1 MKIFNFLIVLL
12 VTFLASCGGGQLNQQ
27 LVYEKNPQYSW
38 GYAEFFGDYYY
49 PENGNKN
56 NVLSVSLF
64 TDSLKINEVGNLTGI
79 GQYLFLE
86 DVFQAAT
93 DTLLQTGTYT
103 VNDSG
108 LPFTVAPGKND
119 TVDNTVYPIGA
130 YISYYELNAANS
142 TLKII
147 TGGSFTVGISGNKY
161 TIACN
166 FITSDGMD
174 LKGTFNAVLP
184 HIDQSLATQKS
195 GIRPRLLHIRS

>member
-1 MKIFNFLIVLL
+1 MKIFNFLIVF
-12 VTFLASCGGGQLNQQ
+12 VATFLTSCGGGQLNQQ
-27 LVYEKNPQYSW
+27 LVYEKNPQYTW
-38 GYAEFFGDYYY
+38 GYAEFFGDYYL

-64 TDSLKINEVGNLTGI
+64 TDSLKINEVGNLTGL

-86 DVFQAAT
+86 DVFQAPT

-103 VNDSG
+103 VYDSG

-119 TVDNTVYPIGA
+119 TVDSTVYPIGA
-130 YISYYELNAANS
+130 YISYYESNAANS

-147 TGGSFTVGISGNKY
+147 TGGSFTVGLSGNKY
-161 TIACN
+161 NIACN
-166 FITSDGMD
+166 FITSDGLE

-184 HIDQSLATQKS
+184 HIDQSLASQKS
-195 GIRPRLLHIRS
+195 GIRKKLIYIKK

>member
-93 DTLLQTGTYT
+93 DTLLQSGTYT

>member
-1 MKIFNFLIVLL
+1 MKIFNFLIVF
-12 VTFLASCGGGQLNQQ
+12 VATFLTSCVGGQLNQQ
-27 LVYEKNPQYSW
+27 LVYEKNPQYTW
-38 GYAEFFGDYYY
+38 GYAEFFGDYYL

-64 TDSLKINEVGNLTGI
+64 TDSLKINEVGSLTGI

-93 DTLLQTGTYT
+93 DTLLQAGTYT

-119 TVDNTVYPIGA
+119 TVDNAAYPIGA
-130 YISYYELNAANS
+130 YISYYESNAANS
-142 TLKII
+142 TLKTI
-147 TGGSFTVGISGNKY
+147 TGGSFTVGYSGNKY

-166 FITSDGMD
+166 FKTSDGLD
-174 LKGTFNAVLP
+174 LKGNFNAILP

-195 GIRPRLLHIRS
+195 GIRPKLVHISR